1 MKTFLKIVGS
11 LLVAIA
17 ISATIL
23 IVLPLLLLYVGIR
36 LIGGIASK
44 IN

>member
-1 MKTFLKIVGS
+1 MKTFLKIFGL

-17 ISATIL
+17 ISSTIL
-23 IVLPLLLLYVGIR
+23 ILLPLLLLYVGIR

>member
-1 MKTFLKIVGS
+1 MQTFLRIVGL

>member
-1 MKTFLKIVGS
+1 MKTFLRIVGL
-11 LLVAIA
+11 LLVAIT